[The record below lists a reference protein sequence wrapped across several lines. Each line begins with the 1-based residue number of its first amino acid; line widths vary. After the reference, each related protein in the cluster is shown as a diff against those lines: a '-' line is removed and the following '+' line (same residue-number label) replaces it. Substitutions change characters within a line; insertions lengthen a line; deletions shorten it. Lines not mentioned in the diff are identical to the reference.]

1 MTEIERQKNDNGR
14 QRILDEVFTEI
25 YHFLFRAAKAILR
38 RKDDACDVIQDLY
51 LKCVERELS
60 CNAMDNPKAY
70 LYRMAVNKAL
80 DWKRSRKS
88 LREDGGV
95 EQLEIQ
101 DVSTSR
107 ANDKVR
113 DALEDLFSKLNF
125 KREILQILVLH
136 HIQGFSDTEI
146 AELLGQTRSKIASI
160 LSRAHKKIRN
170 GDLDVEAGGQQHRP
184 DLGTLFAAYLGGGN
198 PVSM

>member
-1 MTEIERQKNDNGR
+1 MTETERQKNDNGR
-14 QRILDEVFTEI
+14 QRTLDDVFIEI

-38 RKDDACDVIQDLY
+38 RKDDACEVIQDLY
-51 LKCVERELS
+51 LKCVEREVC

-70 LYRMAVNKAL
+70 LHRMAVNKAL

-113 DALEDLFSKLNF
+113 DELEDLFSKLNF

-146 AELLGQTRSKIASI
+146 AELLGQTRSKIGSI
-160 LSRAHKKIRN
+160 LSRVHKKIRN
-170 GDLDVEAGGQQHRP
+170 GDLDVEPGRQQHRP
-184 DLGTLFAAYLGGGN
+184 DLAALFATY
-198 PVSM
+198 